1 MTQCRRSAGRER
13 LASRRTFRFLARM
26 DLETARQHISSA
38 LTRMNVA
45 YGRLLFD
52 EWAVLGGNRGVLAYS
67 GPRPDRFRRQM
78 PDDTAP
84 LRAESAGQPGAVGDI
99 VFALEADGTR
109 YDAFVRL
116 GDTSYLVCNH
126 TARTMAE
133 IRADPGWLKVQPV
146 LFELGEKF
154 RVDPLVA

>member
-1 MTQCRRSAGRER
+1 
-13 LASRRTFRFLARM
+13 
-26 DLETARQHISSA
+26 
-38 LTRMNVA
+38 MNAA

-52 EWAVLGGNRGVLAYS
+52 EWAVLGGNRGVLAYA
-67 GPRPDRFRRQM
+67 GPRPDRFRRQV
-78 PDDTAP
+78 PDDAAP
-84 LRAESAGQPGAVGDI
+84 LRAEAATQPSAVGDI